1 MPSNEEE
8 IQHLR
13 EIERSIVND
22 LQNANQI
29 LEIVKVESR
38 NNLLLQLPHFSIQFR
53 RSTTK
58 IFIKMFDLLLFIA

>member
-29 LEIVKVESR
+29 LEIVKVESL
-38 NNLLLQLPHFSIQFR
+38 NNLLLRLPQLY
-53 RSTTK
+53 
-58 IFIKMFDLLLFIA
+58 M

>member
-13 EIERSIVND
+13 EIERYIVND

-29 LEIVKVESR
+29 LEIVKVESL
-38 NNLLLQLPHFSIQFR
+38 NNLLLRLPQLY
-53 RSTTK
+53 
-58 IFIKMFDLLLFIA
+58 M